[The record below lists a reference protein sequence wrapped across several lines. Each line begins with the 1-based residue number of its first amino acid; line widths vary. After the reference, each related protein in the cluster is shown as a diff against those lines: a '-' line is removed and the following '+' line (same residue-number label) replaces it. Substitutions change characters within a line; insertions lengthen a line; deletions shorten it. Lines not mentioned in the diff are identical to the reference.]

1 MCRSLGGMENLME
14 YAISIII
21 GYLLGSISPAALI
34 SKIKKINLRKTGT
47 KNLGATNTT
56 LVLGKKFGAI
66 VMIFDIAKGA
76 ASVLIAKLIFKEIAM
91 LAGLLAGSAAV
102 VGHMFPFY
110 LKFRGGKGLAAYGGM
125 VLAFDPLAFLLLLV
139 IGLICAFVLNYGI
152 ALTAS
157 AAVLFPFVT
166 AFRNMNSPHLVP
178 LTVIATL
185 TSALLI
191 VRHWGNI
198 YRAFTKTEMTTRQF
212 LKRIFDKNKEKTES

>member
-110 LKFRGGKGLAAYGGM
+110 LRFRGGKGLAAYGGM

-178 LTVIATL
+178 LTVIAAL

-198 YRAFTKTEMTTRQF
+198 YRAFTKKEMTTRQF
-212 LKRIFDKNKEKTES
+212 LKRIFGKKKEKTGS

>member
-1 MCRSLGGMENLME
+1 MCRSFGGMENLME

-34 SKIKKINLRKTGT
+34 AKMKKINLRKTGT

-66 VMIFDIAKGA
+66 VMLFDIAKGA
-76 ASVLIAKLIFKEIAM
+76 ISVIISKLIFREIAM

-102 VGHMFPFY
+102 LGHMFPFY

-125 VLAFDPLAFLLLLV
+125 ILAFDPLTFLLLLM

-166 AFRNMNSPHLVP
+166 AVRNINSPHLVP
-178 LTVIATL
+178 LTVIAAL
-185 TSALLI
+185 TSAVLI
-191 VRHWGNI
+191 ARHWGNI
-198 YRAFTKTEMTTRQF
+198 YRAFTKKEMTTRQF
-212 LKRIFDKNKEKTES
+212 LKRIFGKNKEEAN

>member
-110 LKFRGGKGLAAYGGM
+110 LRFRGGKGLAAYGGM

-178 LTVIATL
+178 LTVIAAL

-198 YRAFTKTEMTTRQF
+198 YRAFTKKEMTTRQF
-212 LKRIFDKNKEKTES
+212 LKRIFSKNKEKTES

>member
-1 MCRSLGGMENLME
+1 MCRSIGGMENLME

-76 ASVLIAKLIFKEIAM
+76 ASVLIAKLLFREMAM

-125 VLAFDPLAFLLLLV
+125 ILAFDPLTFLLLLI

-166 AFRNMNSPHLVP
+166 AFRNISSSYVVP
-178 LTVIATL
+178 LTAIAAL
-185 TSALLI
+185 TSAVLLA
-191 VRHWGNI
+191 RHWGNI
-198 YRAFTKTEMTTRQF
+198 YRAFTKKEMTTRQF
-212 LKRIFDKNKEKTES
+212 LKRIFSKNKEQAN

>member
-1 MCRSLGGMENLME
+1 MENFME

-34 SKIKKINLRKTGT
+34 AKIKKINLRKTGT

-66 VMIFDIAKGA
+66 VMLFDIAKGA
-76 ASVLIAKLIFKEIAM
+76 ASVIIAKLLFKEMAM
-91 LAGLLAGSAAV
+91 LTGLLAGSAAV
-102 VGHMFPFY
+102 LGHMFPFY

-125 VLAFDPLAFLLLLV
+125 ILAFDPLIFLLLLV

-157 AAVLFPFVT
+157 AAILFPFVT
-166 AFRNMNSPHLVP
+166 AFRNISSPYLVP
-178 LTVIATL
+178 LTVIAAL
-185 TSALLI
+185 TSAVLI

-198 YRAFTKTEMTTRQF
+198 YRAFTKKEMTTRQF
-212 LKRIFDKNKEKTES
+212 IKRIFGKNKEEAN

>member
-1 MCRSLGGMENLME
+1 LCRSIGGMENLME

-76 ASVLIAKLIFKEIAM
+76 ASVLIAKLLFREIAM

-125 VLAFDPLAFLLLLV
+125 ILALDPLTFLLLLI

-166 AFRNMNSPHLVP
+166 AFRNISSPYVVP
-178 LTVIATL
+178 LTAIAAL
-185 TSALLI
+185 TSAVLLA
-191 VRHWGNI
+191 RHWGNI
-198 YRAFTKTEMTTRQF
+198 YRAFTKKEMTTRQF
-212 LKRIFDKNKEKTES
+212 LKRIFSKNKEAN

>member
-1 MCRSLGGMENLME
+1 ME

-21 GYLLGSISPAALI
+21 GYLLGSISPAALF

-66 VMIFDIAKGA
+66 VMAFDIAKGA
-76 ASVLIAKLIFKEIAM
+76 MSVIIAKLLFREIAM

-102 VGHMFPFY
+102 LGHMFPFY

-125 VLAFDPLAFLLLLV
+125 ILAFDPLIFLLLLI
-139 IGLICAFVLNYGI
+139 IGLACAFAFNYGI

-157 AAVLFPFVT
+157 AALLFPFAT
-166 AFRNMNSPHLVP
+166 AIKNMNSPHLVL
-178 LTVIATL
+178 LTALAALISAVLIA
-185 TSALLI
+185 
-191 VRHWGNI
+191 RHWGNI
-198 YRAFTKTEMTTRQF
+198 YRAFTHKEMTTKQF
-212 LKRIFDKNKEKTES
+212 IARIFEKNKQNADS

>member
-1 MCRSLGGMENLME
+1 MGNLME

-34 SKIKKINLRKTGT
+34 AKIKKTNLRKTGT

-76 ASVLIAKLIFKEIAM
+76 VSVIIAKLLFREIAM

-125 VLAFDPLAFLLLLV
+125 ILAFDPLTFLLLLI

-166 AFRNMNSPHLVP
+166 AARNISSPYVIP
-178 LTVIATL
+178 LTVIAAL
-185 TSALLI
+185 TSAVLL

-198 YRAFTKTEMTTRQF
+198 YRAFTKKEMVTDNALPIILEQSLELRYVLQN
-212 LKRIFDKNKEKTES
+212 DG

>member
-1 MCRSLGGMENLME
+1 MCRSIGGMENLME

-56 LVLGKKFGAI
+56 LVLGKKSGAI

-76 ASVLIAKLIFKEIAM
+76 ASVLIAKLLFREIAM

-125 VLAFDPLAFLLLLV
+125 ILALDPLTFLLLLI

-166 AFRNMNSPHLVP
+166 AFRNISSPYVVP
-178 LTVIATL
+178 LTAIAAL
-185 TSALLI
+185 TSAVLLA
-191 VRHWGNI
+191 RHWGNI
-198 YRAFTKTEMTTRQF
+198 YRAFTKKEMTTRQF
-212 LKRIFDKNKEKTES
+212 LKRIFSKNKEAN

>member
-1 MCRSLGGMENLME
+1 MENLME

-76 ASVLIAKLIFKEIAM
+76 VSVIIAKLIFKEIAM

-166 AFRNMNSPHLVP
+166 AARNISSPYVVP
-178 LTVIATL
+178 LTAIAAL
-185 TSALLI
+185 TSAVLL

-198 YRAFTKTEMTTRQF
+198 YRAFTKKEMTTRQF
-212 LKRIFDKNKEKTES
+212 LKRIFSKNKEKTES

>member
-1 MCRSLGGMENLME
+1 MENLME

-198 YRAFTKTEMTTRQF
+198 YRAFTKKEMTTRQF
-212 LKRIFDKNKEKTES
+212 LKRIFGKNKEKTES

>member
-1 MCRSLGGMENLME
+1 MCRSLGGMGNLME

-34 SKIKKINLRKTGT
+34 AKMKKINLRKTGT

-76 ASVLIAKLIFKEIAM
+76 ASVIIAKLLFREISM

-102 VGHMFPFY
+102 LGHMFPFY
-110 LKFRGGKGLAAYGGM
+110 LRFRGGKGLAAYGGM
-125 VLAFDPLAFLLLLV
+125 ILAFDPLIFLLLLV
-139 IGLICAFVLNYGI
+139 IGLICAFVFNYGI

-166 AFRNMNSPHLVP
+166 AFRNIDSPHLVP
-178 LTVIATL
+178 LTVIAAL

-198 YRAFTKTEMTTRQF
+198 YRAFTKKEMTTRQF
-212 LKRIFDKNKEKTES
+212 LKRIFGKNKEKTES

>member
-1 MCRSLGGMENLME
+1 MCRSIGGMENLME

-76 ASVLIAKLIFKEIAM
+76 ASVLIAKLLFREIAM

-125 VLAFDPLAFLLLLV
+125 ILAFDPLTFLLLLI

-157 AAVLFPFVT
+157 AAVLFPFVM
-166 AFRNMNSPHLVP
+166 AFRNISSPYVVP
-178 LTVIATL
+178 LTAIAAL
-185 TSALLI
+185 TSAVLLA
-191 VRHWGNI
+191 RHWGNI
-198 YRAFTKTEMTTRQF
+198 YRAFTKKEMTTRQF
-212 LKRIFDKNKEKTES
+212 LKRIFSNNKEQAN

>member
-110 LKFRGGKGLAAYGGM
+110 LRFRGGKGLAAYGGM

-166 AFRNMNSPHLVP
+166 AFRNISSPYVVS
-178 LTVIATL
+178 LTAIAAL
-185 TSALLI
+185 TSAVLLA
-191 VRHWGNI
+191 RHWGNI
-198 YRAFTKTEMTTRQF
+198 YRAFTKKEMTTRQF
-212 LKRIFDKNKEKTES
+212 LKRIFGKNKEKTDS

>member
-1 MCRSLGGMENLME
+1 MGNLME

-34 SKIKKINLRKTGT
+34 AKIKKTNLRKTGT

-76 ASVLIAKLIFKEIAM
+76 VSVIIAKLLFREIAM

-125 VLAFDPLAFLLLLV
+125 ILAFDPLTFLLLLI

-166 AFRNMNSPHLVP
+166 AARNISSPYVVP
-178 LTVIATL
+178 LTAIAAL
-185 TSALLI
+185 TSAVLL

-198 YRAFTKTEMTTRQF
+198 YRAFTKKEMTTRQF
-212 LKRIFDKNKEKTES
+212 LKRIFSKNKEAN

>member
-1 MCRSLGGMENLME
+1 MCRSIGGMENLME

-76 ASVLIAKLIFKEIAM
+76 ASVLIAKLLFREIAM

-102 VGHMFPFY
+102 AGSTMAVCGNCS
-110 LKFRGGKGLAAYGGM
+110 G
-125 VLAFDPLAFLLLLV
+125 D
-139 IGLICAFVLNYGI
+139 
-152 ALTAS
+152 TAKNRS
-157 AAVLFPFVT
+157 NVSWSF
-166 AFRNMNSPHLVP
+166 NSCF
-178 LTVIATL
+178 A
-185 TSALLI
+185 
-191 VRHWGNI
+191 
-198 YRAFTKTEMTTRQF
+198 
-212 LKRIFDKNKEKTES
+212 

>member
-1 MCRSLGGMENLME
+1 LCRSFGGMENLME

-34 SKIKKINLRKTGT
+34 AKMKKINLRKTGT

-66 VMIFDIAKGA
+66 VMLFDIAKGA
-76 ASVLIAKLIFKEIAM
+76 ISVIISKLIFREIAM

-102 VGHMFPFY
+102 LGHMFPFY

-125 VLAFDPLAFLLLLV
+125 ILAFDPLTFLLLLM

-166 AFRNMNSPHLVP
+166 AVRNINSPHLVP
-178 LTVIATL
+178 LTVIAAL
-185 TSALLI
+185 TSAVLI
-191 VRHWGNI
+191 ARHWGNI
-198 YRAFTKTEMTTRQF
+198 YRAFTKKEMTTRQF
-212 LKRIFDKNKEKTES
+212 LKRIFGKNKEEAN